1 MGGHMKRQRGMTFL
15 GLLILV
21 AFVGTFVFAGIKLVP
36 GYMEYMA
43 VAKALESLKTEGGGT
58 PQSFRVAL
66 EKRFDIEDV
75 KSLNSR
81 DVEITREGSDWV
93 VHANYQYTTDF
104 IANVGF
110 VVNFDKTVTIS
121 ASGP

>member
-1 MGGHMKRQRGMTFL
+1 MTFL
-15 GLLILV
+15 GILILV

-36 GYMEYMA
+36 GYVEYME
-43 VAKALESLKTEGGGT
+43 VSKALESLKSEGGGT

-75 KSLNSR
+75 KSLNWH
-81 DVEITREGSDWV
+81 DVEITRDGSDFI
-93 VHANYQYTTDF
+93 VHASYQYTTDF

-110 VVNFDKTVTIS
+110 YVNFEKTVKVP
-121 ASGP
+121 ASGS